1 MKPECQILIC
11 GDLCVLPETAAL
23 FESGNANGLFKGLME
38 QFRQADLLIGNLE
51 FSLTDIGQGITKCG
65 PVLQGKTTCL
75 DVFTAAGFDL
85 LGLANNHI
93 WDCGDEGVLSTLASC
108 RQAGITTVGA
118 GADAA
123 AARKPVLIERGGWKV
138 GVMAFA
144 EHEFNAAAENRA
156 GANLFDPYES
166 LDEIRALR
174 KECDYLI
181 ILYHGGI
188 EHYVY
193 PSPLLQKKCRK
204 MVECGADLV
213 LCQHSHCV
221 GTSESYSGG
230 TILYGQGNT
239 VFGYREKD
247 PDWNDGLLVK
257 ISLTD
262 KVQKQIAIEYL
273 PIAADRAGVDLMPAH
288 KAESFLSEF
297 VQRSQQVGDKNFV
310 QSSWQ
315 EFCERKEA
323 HYLPLLL
330 GLGRIVN
337 FANRKVR
344 NRIVNLLYTKKQLR
358 GTLNLVRCEAHH
370 EVVETILKRAAE
382 AE

>member
-1 MKPECQILIC
+1 MKPDCQILIC

-23 FESGNANGLFKGLME
+23 FESGNATGLFKGLME
-38 QFRQADLLIGNLE
+38 PFRQADLLIGNLE
-51 FSLTDIGQGITKCG
+51 FPLTDIGQGITKCG

-93 WDCGDEGVLSTLASC
+93 RDCGDEGVLSTLAAC
-108 RQAGITTVGA
+108 CQAGIVTVGA

-123 AARKPVLIERGGWKV
+123 AARKPVLVERLGWKI
-138 GVMAFA
+138 GIMAFA
-144 EHEFNAAAENRA
+144 EHEFNAAAENCA

-166 LDEIRALR
+166 LDDIRALR

-181 ILYHGGI
+181 LLYHGGI

-221 GTSESYSGG
+221 GTAESYSGG
-230 TILYGQGNT
+230 TIVYGQGNT
-239 VFGYREKD
+239 VFGHRAND
-247 PDWNDGLLVK
+247 PEWNAGLLLR
-257 ISLTD
+257 ISLAEKAQRKAT
-262 KVQKQIAIEYL
+262 IEYL
-273 PIAADRAGVDLMPAH
+273 PILAGRPGVDLMPAEQA
-288 KAESFLSEF
+288 KKVLQDFLWRSQEIANNRF
-297 VQRSQQVGDKNFV
+297 VQN
-310 QSSWQ
+310 SWQ
-315 EFCERKEA
+315 DFCERRQA
-323 HYLPLLL
+323 LYLPLLL

-337 FANRKVR
+337 YANRKVR
-344 NRIVNLLYTKKQLR
+344 NRIVTLFYSKRRLR

-370 EVVETILKRAAE
+370 EVVETILQKYGE
-382 AE
+382 

>member
-1 MKPECQILIC
+1 MKHDCQILIC
-11 GDLCVLPETAAL
+11 GDLCVLPETAVL
-23 FESGNANGLFKGLME
+23 FESGNAASLFKGLLE
-38 QFRQADLLIGNLE
+38 PFRQADLLIGNLE
-51 FSLTDIGQGITKCG
+51 FPLTDIGQGVVKCG
-65 PVLQGKTTCL
+65 PVLYGKTTCL
-75 DVFTAAGFDL
+75 SALQSAGFDL

-108 RQAGITTVGA
+108 RQAGIVTVGA

-123 AARKPVLIERGGWKV
+123 SARKPVVVERGGWKI

-144 EHEFNAAAENRA
+144 EHEFNAAAEKRA

-181 ILYHGGI
+181 VLYHGGI

-221 GTSESYSGG
+221 GTSESYNAG

-247 PDWNDGLLVK
+247 PDWNTGLLVK

-262 KVQKQIAIEYL
+262 KEQGAAAIEYL
-273 PIAADRAGVDLMPAH
+273 PIVTGQAGADLMAAD

-297 VQRSQQVGDKNFV
+297 LRRSQKIGDKSFV

-315 EFCERKEA
+315 EFCEQKQA

-337 FANRKVR
+337 FVNRKVH
-344 NRIVNLLYTKKQLR
+344 NRLLSLLYTKRQYLV
-358 GTLNLVRCEAHH
+358 TLNLVRCEAHH

-382 AE
+382 E